1 MNTLKSKVKPKNSQ
15 YFNIAEL
22 AFIPDR
28 EVNED
33 VLETG
38 VMINPI
44 EVYEID
50 RTQAPRYGAGGA
62 LYRLDGCVGKN
73 YLVHKGN
80 SRVRAA
86 TQLGYTHIEGITLTE
101 YTPLPEDIRQ

>member
-80 SRVRAA
+80 SRVKAA

-101 YTPLPEDIRQ
+101 YRPLPEDIRQ